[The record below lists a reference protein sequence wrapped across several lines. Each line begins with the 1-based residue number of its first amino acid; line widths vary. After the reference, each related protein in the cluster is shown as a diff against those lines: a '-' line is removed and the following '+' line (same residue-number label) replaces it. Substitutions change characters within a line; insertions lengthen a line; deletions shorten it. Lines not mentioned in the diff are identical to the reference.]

1 MGTQPFFAIVVNGIE
16 VKRRIRPR
24 DARYHANL
32 LRAEFGVYNVW
43 LRPHFELVPLN

>member
-1 MGTQPFFAIVVNGIE
+1 MGVQTFFAIVVNGVE

-32 LRAEFGVYNVW
+32 LREKHGAYNVW
-43 LRPHFELVPLN
+43 LRPHFELVPVA

>member
-1 MGTQPFFAIVVNGIE
+1 MTFRQFFAIVVNGVE

-32 LRAEFGVYNVW
+32 LREKHGVYNVW
-43 LRPHFELVPLN
+43 LRPHYELVAA